1 MGLRDVLIGI
11 QNGPR
16 GARHPSNSGGS
27 GGISPLVLALL
38 GLLAYKAF
46 KGRGGQTPV
55 APEQGAPRGGT
66 AGAPGGGLGDILGGL
81 FGGRPGA
88 PAQPGGT
95 LNDLLRG
102 GLGGLLGGAAAG
114 SVLSGGLDNLIRDLQ
129 SSGHGDVA
137 NSWVQPGP
145 NRQIAP
151 NDLEHAL
158 GGDTLDALSRQT
170 GMDRDDLLD
179 GLSQHLP
186 EVVDQLTPQGR
197 LPTEDE
203 ASRMV

>member
-16 GARHPSNSGGS
+16 GAHQPSSGG
-27 GGISPLVLALL
+27 GMSPLVLALL

-46 KGRGGQTPV
+46 KGRGGQMPAV
-55 APEQGAPRGGT
+55 PEQDAARGGT
-66 AGAPGGGLGDILGGL
+66 AGASGGGLGDILGGL
-81 FGGRPGA
+81 FGGRASGG
-88 PAQPGGT
+88 PAQPGGS

-114 SVLSGGLDNLIRDLQ
+114 SVLSGGLGNLIRDLQ
-129 SSGHGDVA
+129 NGGQGDVA
-137 NSWVQPGP
+137 DTWVRPGP
-145 NRQIAP
+145 NREIAP
-151 NDLEHAL
+151 GDLGHAL
-158 GGDTLDALSRQT
+158 GGDTLEALSRQT
-170 GMDRDDLLD
+170 GMDRDDLLE

-186 EVVDQLTPQGR
+186 EFVDQLTPQGR
-197 LPTEDE
+197 LPTEEE